1 MTNKRTGAFIQLL
14 YLMFNNRMEYEL
26 PEDKIPIFNSNFEK
40 GNELADGLTII
51 KGQGNPSLGFWN
63 KRKAKKAI
71 KHYSECLAMIPNHW
85 QTNWLIAKVYQ
96 AMSENKK
103 ALEHFEIA
111 VKIEKINP
119 DLPRE
124 ASISAMDLG
133 NVKLAAEYSQE
144 AINREPN
151 DAGLYCNH
159 AVNLMVLGNDDEAKT
174 YIERAME
181 MKPSDEINKNA
192 YSLINAVAAGKRK
205 RPKFNELN

>member
-1 MTNKRTGAFIQLL
+1 
-14 YLMFNNRMEYEL
+14 MEYEL
-26 PEDKIPIFNSNFEK
+26 PEEKIPIFNSNFEK
-40 GNELADGLTII
+40 GNELAESLTII
-51 KGQGNPSLGFWN
+51 KDQSNSKLGFWN

-71 KHYSECLAMIPNHW
+71 KHYTECLNLIPNHW

-111 VKIEKINP
+111 VRIEKTNP

-124 ASISAMDLG
+124 ASISAMDFG
-133 NVKLAAEYSQE
+133 NVKLAVKYSEE

-159 AVNLMVLGNDDEAKT
+159 AVNLMVLGNDDEAIT
-174 YIERAME
+174 YIEKAME
-181 MKPSDEINKNA
+181 MESNDEINKNA
-192 YSLINAVAAGKRK
+192 HSLINDVVSGKRK
-205 RPKFNELN
+205 RPKYNELG